1 MKTMLAVKANEP
13 EPRPD
18 FLERHYTLTE
28 LARQWQVSRR
38 TLRPWFINEPGVIRY
53 GTGKLTK
60 ARQRS
65 YVSLRIPESVARRVY
80 RRRTG
85 GEVYPS
91 GACG

>member
-1 MKTMLAVKANEP
+1 MISIKTKELP
-13 EPRPD
+13 SRPD

-60 ARQRS
+60 ARRRS

-91 GACG
+91 GARG

>member
-1 MKTMLAVKANEP
+1 MMALQTDEQDR
-13 EPRPD
+13 RPD
-18 FLERHYTLTE
+18 FLEPHYTLTQ

-53 GTGKLTK
+53 GTGKLSK
-60 ARQRS
+60 ARKRS

-91 GACG
+91 GARG